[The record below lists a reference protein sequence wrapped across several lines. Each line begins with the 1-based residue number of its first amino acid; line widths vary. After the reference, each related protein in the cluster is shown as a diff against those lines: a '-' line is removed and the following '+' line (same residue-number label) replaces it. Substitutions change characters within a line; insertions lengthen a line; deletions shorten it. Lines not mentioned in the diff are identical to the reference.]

1 MLSGVSTLGDENK
14 CARQALL
21 DLCDGAS
28 RRAAVDTTDS
38 WMMHA
43 PGAELRAKA
52 IQALLADPEI
62 GQNIGKERFL
72 HVAGV
77 PAGSGLEIVDSW
89 LRPLLYAT
97 VGNPALER
105 SDWGAEVD
113 RFLDVLSVRDGMAPC
128 TVRAALVGVT
138 LTDAGFDLGDAVVR
152 SAVDTDF
159 HVPIGGTAPTGVVFE
174 YRTRLPASA
183 GPVGFPFSD
192 ELVAEM
198 ETAHQN
204 RLTHFLLALA
214 FATEAPIQE
223 QLVMKEIDFGAG
235 GSGKIPEEAGPIVS
249 PPRFLLDEGAI
260 ERIRASYD
268 ALAETDLSRLG
279 VATRRYLMARTE
291 RVRPADQIID
301 YAIALE
307 SMTAEYY
314 AEKQGRELGRLLGK
328 DPLARKT
335 VESEH
340 KTFRA
345 AREAIVHDGRIPPDA
360 KQVAQIGRDLVRRS
374 LRTRS
379 RTR

>member
-1 MLSGVSTLGDENK
+1 MLSGMSTLSDQKK

-21 DLCDGAS
+21 ELCDGAS
-28 RRAAVDTTDS
+28 RRSAIDTTDS
-38 WMMHA
+38 WMMRSD
-43 PGAELRAKA
+43 GAHLRTEA
-52 IQALLADPEI
+52 IQAMQADPEI

-89 LRPLLYAT
+89 LRALLYAT
-97 VGNPALER
+97 VGDPALER
-105 SDWGAEVD
+105 SDWGTEVD

-138 LTDAGFDLGDAVVR
+138 LADGGFDLGDAVVR

-159 HVPIGGTAPTGVVFE
+159 HVPIGDTAPTGVVFE

-204 RLTHFLLALA
+204 RMTRFLLSVALA
-214 FATEAPIQE
+214 SEAPIQE
-223 QLVMKEIDFGAG
+223 QLVMKEIDFGGG
-235 GSGKIPEEAGPIVS
+235 GSGKAPEAAGPIVAL
-249 PPRFLLDEGAI
+249 PHFRLDAGLV
-260 ERIRASYD
+260 ERIRASYG
-268 ALAETDLSRLG
+268 ALAETDLGRLG

-307 SMTAEYY
+307 SMTS
-314 AEKQGRELGRLLGK
+314 KRGGDNQGKELGRLLGE
-328 DPLARKT
+328 DPAERKAAEADHKMFRTARQ
-335 VESEH
+335 
-340 KTFRA
+340 
-345 AREAIVHDGRIPPDA
+345 AIVHDGVIPPDA
-360 KQVAQIGRDLVRRS
+360 ALVAQVGRDLVRRS
-374 LRTRS
+374 LRARS
-379 RTR
+379 LT